1 MSIKKLL
8 SVATSFVL
16 LLTVFSVVPF
26 GNYASG
32 ATIYDSNKVSYTES
46 YPQNNKEAFANLGAS
61 VVAGKPS
68 FQISESLDKGATW
81 GTATPTAAGDVSCL
95 YDADTSKDMKG
106 AGFKGW
112 ASHDGTKENGKSGII
127 TEYHCGDSKSNKRYR
142 FDITYDLKA
151 PVEIKNILL
160 IHANLKGNN
169 PLLRTGHYALYASNS
184 LDTLFNSENQVFEFK
199 NEGSAT
205 VPLSQTITFK
215 TSKTAQYVAARIYNP
230 YATSDFDTLYAN
242 STTKEHTN
250 CYVRLLEFNIFGNDT
265 GYSISRKFMSSS
277 AISGYTSTLQKNKNL
292 IKGNHCIKSFV
303 YRDTNLTDSTA
314 GTKYPLVDTVKENG
328 VDITSQYPN
337 HTALTDDKCDYSI
350 ETRSNPTDKGLF
362 SKGTTGTANNYYNT
376 IIDDEDEL
384 YYQFNYKLDDIADI
398 SGISLIGHPNELL
411 TPSHF
416 KYSIANS
423 EDALFT
429 DSANY
434 NSPDLY
440 TNGNINEITFKNA
453 KSGRYVGFRII
464 CGVGFDSQT
473 KTNYQKN
480 QLYLRMAEFCVYGTY
495 QEYVGS
501 LTQYSKIAPLGDMT
515 VNAPATIEYLANPDA
530 NGRYPKDTKVTVK
543 AQASVRYDRDIY
555 RFLHWIDN
563 ANNGAIISQNLT
575 LENISL
581 PRNLTAIYGKKDV
594 NDTVKYTFTDK
605 FGKTLYTAN
614 VGFGD
619 YLSKADY
626 EKANL
631 LVPDLAGYDKLEEK
645 LKIGSRTATVQMWS
659 SDIYNV
665 PAEAD
670 ITVSPLYKVSDTTYK
685 VSTSDKDLTFDTRID
700 LASNKN
706 WYVNGAAWHASTTSA
721 SHTYIVGDMD
731 ITSGT
736 TKTYGISLYN
746 PSGKN
751 SPTLQGGNFTAFAKL
766 NLESGST
773 IAECGIIFLGDNN
786 GVTPTT
792 SSFVLGSEA
801 QKIIAKTPNGTHF
814 SCTLKGVGK
823 NRTRYARAYVKY
835 KISSYS
841 SQKTIYSNI
850 ICITTK

>member
-8 SVATSFVL
+8 SVAISFVL

-26 GNYASG
+26 GNYANG
-32 ATIYDSNKVSYTES
+32 ATIYDSTKVSYTAS

-61 VVAGKPS
+61 VVAKKPS
-68 FQISESLDKGATW
+68 FQLSESLDKGATW
-81 GTATPTAAGDVSCL
+81 GTATPTVVSDVNCL

-112 ASHDGTKENGKSGII
+112 ASHDGTTESGKSGVI

-142 FDITYDLKA
+142 FDIIYDLKRS
-151 PVEIKNILL
+151 VEVKNILL
-160 IHANLKGNN
+160 IHANFKGNS

-242 STTKEHTN
+242 STTKAHTN
-250 CYVRLLEFNIFGNDT
+250 CYVRLLEFNIFGTDT
-265 GYSISRKFMSSS
+265 DYTFSRKHLSTQ
-277 AISGYTSTLQKNKNL
+277 SGYTSTLQLKKNL
-292 IKGNHCIKSFV
+292 IKGNRCVTSFV
-303 YRDTNLTDSTA
+303 YRDTNLTDSTV
-314 GTKYPLVDTVKENG
+314 GTKHPLVDTVKENG

-350 ETRSNPTDKGLF
+350 ETRSDPNDKGLF
-362 SKGTTGTANNYYNT
+362 SKGTTGTENNYYNT

-384 YYQFNYKLDDIADI
+384 YYQFNYKLDDIANI
-398 SGISLIGHPNELL
+398 SGISLIGHPNESL

-429 DSANY
+429 NSANY

-440 TNGNINEITFKNA
+440 TDGNINEITFKNA
-453 KSGRYVGFRII
+453 KVGSYVGFRII

-480 QLYLRMAEFCVYGTY
+480 QLYLRMSEFCVYGTY

-515 VNAPATIEYLANPDA
+515 VNAPATIDYLANPDT

-543 AQASVRYDRDIY
+543 AQASVRHDRDIY

-594 NDTVKYTFTDK
+594 NDTVNYTFTDK
-605 FGKTLYTAN
+605 FGKTLYIAN

-670 ITVSPLYKVSDTTYK
+670 ITVMPLYKVADTTYK
-685 VSTSDKDLTFDTRID
+685 VSTSDKDLKFDTKVT
-700 LASNKN
+700 LAKNKS
-706 WYVNGAAWHASTTSA
+706 WLVNGEAWHASTTSD
-721 SHTYIVGDMD
+721 SYTYVMGDMD
-731 ITSGT
+731 ITSSSS
-736 TKTYGISLYN
+736 KTYGISLYN

-801 QKIIAKTPNGTHF
+801 QKTIAKTPSGTHF

-835 KISSYS
+835 KTSSYS
-841 SQKTIYSNI
+841 SQKTVYSNI
-850 ICITTK
+850 ICVTTK

>member
-8 SVATSFVL
+8 SVAISFVL

-32 ATIYDSNKVSYTES
+32 LTIYDSTKVGYTAS
-46 YPQNNKEAFANLGAS
+46 YPQNNKEAFANFGAS
-61 VVAGKPS
+61 VVAKKPS

-81 GTATPTAAGDVSCL
+81 GTATPTVAGDVSCL

-112 ASHDGTKENGKSGII
+112 ASHEGGVI

-142 FDITYDLKA
+142 YDIIYDLKA

-160 IHANLKGNN
+160 IHASLKGNS
-169 PLLRTGHYALYASNS
+169 PLLRTGHYAIFASNDP
-184 LDTLFNSENQVFEFK
+184 DTLFNSENQVFEFK

-242 STTKEHTN
+242 STTKAHTN
-250 CYVRLLEFNIFGNDT
+250 CYVRLLEFNIFGTDT
-265 GYSISRKFMSSS
+265 DYTFSRKHLSTQSD
-277 AISGYTSTLQKNKNL
+277 YTSTLQSKKNL
-292 IKGNHCIKSFV
+292 IKGNRCVTSFV
-303 YRDTNLTDSTA
+303 YRDTKLTDSTA

-350 ETRSNPTDKGLF
+350 EIRSNPNDKGLF

-384 YYQFNYKLDDIADI
+384 YYQFNYKLDDIANI
-398 SGISLIGHPNELL
+398 SGISLIGHPNESL
-411 TPSHF
+411 TSSHF

-423 EDALFT
+423 EDALFK

-453 KSGRYVGFRII
+453 KAGTYVGFRII

-480 QLYLRMAEFCVYGTY
+480 QLYLRMSEFCVYGTY

-515 VNAPATIEYLANPDA
+515 VNAPATIDYLTNPDA

-594 NDTVKYTFTDK
+594 NDTVEYTFKDK
-605 FGKTLYTAN
+605 FGKTLYIAN

-670 ITVSPLYKVSDTTYK
+670 ITVSPLYKVSDETYT
-685 VSTSDKDLTFDTRID
+685 VSSETNPVPFDTKIT
-700 LASNKN
+700 LSASKN
-706 WYVNGAAWHASTTSA
+706 WYVNNVIWQKSVSQPTD
-721 SHTYIVGDMD
+721 TYVAGDMV
-731 ITSGT
+731 ITEGSSSD
-736 TKTYGISLYN
+736 KVISLYD

-751 SPTLQGGNFTAFAKL
+751 SPTLQSGNFTAFAKL
-766 NLESGST
+766 NLSSSNVLV
-773 IAECGIIFLGDNN
+773 ECGVIYLGD
-786 GVTPTT
+786 TPNLAND
-792 SSFVLGSEA
+792 SSFKIENAA
-801 QKIIAKTPNGTHF
+801 QKNSCKKPEGKHF

-823 NRTRYARAYVKY
+823 GRTRYARAYVKY
-835 KISSYS
+835 SNILGKEE
-841 SQKTIYSNI
+841 TEYSNI
-850 ICITTK
+850 ICVTTK